1 MEQFAVFIQH
11 AQSCGLPQ
19 RNGGGEV
26 AFGAKLLADM
36 VFGMSGGEPDDA
48 RAQPRGG
55 FDGIGVETACI
66 MVQSERTEEDGLPH
80 KSVHIL
86 NALGGAAIMVFDD
99 GAVHVCSSIFLI
111 GFDAVRESASFW
123 ATCVVHW
130 RGAAGC
136 QFICACVKKSGSY
149 PVSHCKNSLKT
160 ADKRLTGRNLLL
172 LKETKCKQ

>member
-1 MEQFAVFIQH
+1 MPFSTLARLRRACQVNAVDDGMKQFAVFIQH
-11 AQSCGLPQ
+11 AQSCCLPQ

-48 RAQPRGG
+48 RPARGG
-55 FDGIGVETACI
+55 FDVGVETACI

-99 GAVHVCSSIFLI
+99 GAVHVCFQHIS
-111 GFDAVRESASFW
+111 DRV
-123 ATCVVHW
+123 
-130 RGAAGC
+130 
-136 QFICACVKKSGSY
+136 
-149 PVSHCKNSLKT
+149 
-160 ADKRLTGRNLLL
+160 
-172 LKETKCKQ
+172 

>member
-1 MEQFAVFIQH
+1 MPFSTLARLRRAYQVNAVDDGMEQFAVFIQH

-99 GAVHVCSSIFLI
+99 GAVHVCFQHIS
-111 GFDAVRESASFW
+111 DRV
-123 ATCVVHW
+123 
-130 RGAAGC
+130 
-136 QFICACVKKSGSY
+136 
-149 PVSHCKNSLKT
+149 
-160 ADKRLTGRNLLL
+160 
-172 LKETKCKQ
+172 